1 MYKIVIADDDT
12 NFLKQFE
19 RATDWEKYDMEI
31 VGRFDDGAQIIEYIK
46 KNSVDCIITDIAM
59 PEVNGVEVARYVYE
73 NNPNIKVM
81 FFSAFKSFKYATEA
95 LDYGVI
101 GYIPKPISVDTL
113 YKNLDKLEKILK
125 KKYSANFMNDTLVKK
140 RINFI
145 VEFLRGRETH
155 ETVTIKL
162 FDGVNVP
169 YRSLYMKCA
178 VVTFTISDFEHYLEN
193 VWKYGKRSF
202 YEAIERIV
210 CNEDDDV
217 ICIPFNIAEGDITV
231 CIISKNGNANLNAC
245 IGEIKTKIYDMFSVA
260 VSVNGYEITKSVQD
274 MRKAIHDN
282 KTEYLTTINHMIAS
296 KMNDYDI
303 ESYKAK
309 IKTYIELNCMRDLS
323 RDEVAEQMHMNI
335 TAFSRFFKEN
345 FDEKFIDYVNR
356 VKVEKAKEMIIKDN
370 GCNVIDLYKSVG
382 YKSKTHF
389 YKIFKYYTGKTPLEY
404 KKEVLLMKNYENR

>member
-12 NFLKQFE
+12 NFLRQFE
-19 RATDWEKYDMEI
+19 RATDWKKYDMEI

-46 KNSVDCIITDIAM
+46 KKPVDGIITDIAM
-59 PEVNGVEVARYVYE
+59 PDVSGVDVARYVYE

-113 YKNLDKLEKILK
+113 YKNLEKLEKILK
-125 KKYSANFMNDTLVKK
+125 KKYSANFMNDALAKK

-145 VEFLRGRETH
+145 VEYLRDRDTH

-162 FDGVNVP
+162 FDGVNMP
-169 YRSLYMKCA
+169 YRSLYMKCCLA
-178 VVTFTISDFEHYLEN
+178 TFSISDFDGYLEN
-193 VWKYGKRSF
+193 TWKYGKRSF
-202 YEAIERIV
+202 YEAVERIV

-217 ICIPFNIAEGDITV
+217 ICIPFNIASGDITV
-231 CIISKNGNANLNAC
+231 CIISKSAGANLDAYL
-245 IGEIKTKIYDMFSVA
+245 GEIRTKIFDMFSVA
-260 VSVNGYEITKSVQD
+260 VCVTGYEISDSVMS
-274 MRKAIHDN
+274 MRERIHDN
-282 KTEYLTTINHMIAS
+282 KTEFLTVINHMIAS
-296 KMNDYDI
+296 KMNEYDI
-303 ESYKAK
+303 ENYKSR
-309 IKTYIELNCMRDLS
+309 IKKYIEENCMRDLS

-345 FDEKFIDYVNR
+345 FDEKFIDYLNR
-356 VKVEKAKEMIIKDN
+356 IKVEKAKEIILNDN
-370 GCNVIDLYKSVG
+370 SCNVIDLYKSIG
-382 YKSKTHF
+382 YKSKAHF

-404 KKEVLLMKNYENR
+404 KKEVLVTKNYNS